1 MRKYFLGCA
10 IAVCVA
16 TPSLAATLEVVGGSV
31 SINKGSGF
39 KTVTGFVDAQTG
51 DRITVAKGG
60 GANVVYADGCTIRLG
75 DEAQRSVLKVPAI
88 CHPGPVALLPPPSS
102 VVTGLVIG
110 GAIAG
115 GVILAKSGKDNDK
128 PASP

>member
-1 MRKYFLGCA
+1 MRKNFLGCA
-10 IAVCVA
+10 IALCVA
-16 TPSLAATLEVVGGSV
+16 TPSLAATLEVVGGGV

-39 KTVTGFVDAQTG
+39 KTVTGLVDAQPG

-60 GANVVYADGCTIRLG
+60 SANIVYADGCTIRLG
-75 DEAQRSVLKVPAI
+75 EQAERSVLEVPAT
-88 CHPGPVALLPPPSS
+88 CNASPVALSPPPSS

-115 GVILAKSGKDNDK
+115 SVILATSGNDNDK